1 MVRRKLHAKQ
11 KLFWFFKR
19 AEKRVLV
26 KELLHGMK
34 DAYLNTK
41 SHKQQFITKYINHCA
56 GMIQKAYRG
65 HIARKGQ

>member
-1 MVRRKLHAKQ
+1 MVRRRLQASQ

-19 AEKRVLV
+19 AEKRVLI

-41 SHKQQFITKYINHCA
+41 FHKQRFITKYINHCA
-56 GMIQKAYRG
+56 AMIQKAYRFYK
-65 HIARKGQ
+65 ARKGK

>member
-1 MVRRKLHAKQ
+1 MAKQ

-19 AEKRVLV
+19 AEKRVLI

-41 SHKQQFITKYINHCA
+41 AHKQQFITKYINHCA
-56 GMIQKAYRG
+56 GMI
-65 HIARKGQ
+65 